1 MNKKNYKKDLED
13 NEIIENENENDYNDI
28 QTCNTTIIDYITR
41 FFSICMYHYH
51 NLTNNICTMFFK
63 RKFSKFKLIKSYLKF
78 FLSDYVKLIILQED

>member
-41 FFSICMYHYH
+41 FFSVCMYH
-51 NLTNNICTMFFK
+51 
-63 RKFSKFKLIKSYLKF
+63 
-78 FLSDYVKLIILQED
+78 